1 MIPLCTVNNFCSIKE
16 LILTLCILLNLLIFT
31 LLLLLL
37 NILVPQNILLIYIL
51 LHWSLKH
58 FLKTFNCYHL
68 LIFLLSPLLCLP
80 DYILT
85 HKYIPILLLHL
96 GLLLEVELTEKFVI
110 SFLNRFLSDRLLGW
124 WNVLFLIKESVFD
137 AWAIRVLGLIE

>member
-1 MIPLCTVNNFCSIKE
+1 VIPLCTVNNFRSIKE

-37 NILVPQNILLIYIL
+37 NILVPQNILFIYIL
-51 LHWSLKH
+51 LYRSLKH
-58 FLKTFNCYHL
+58 FLKTFKCYHL

-80 DYILT
+80 DYILS

-96 GLLLEVELTEKFVI
+96 GLLLEVEFTEKFVI
-110 SFLNRFLSDRLLGW
+110 LFLNRFLCDRLLGW
-124 WNVLFLIKESVFD
+124 WNILFLIKERVFD
-137 AWAIRVLGLIE
+137 AWTIRVLGLIE

>member
-1 MIPLCTVNNFCSIKE
+1 VIPLCTVNNFCSIKE
-16 LILTLCILLNLLIFT
+16 LILTLCILFSLLIFT
-31 LLLLLL
+31 LLLILLH
-37 NILVPQNILLIYIL
+37 ILVSQNILLIYIL
-51 LHWSLKH
+51 LHRSLKH
-58 FLKTFNCYHL
+58 LLKTFNCYHL

-96 GLLLEVELTEKFVI
+96 WLLFEVELTEKFVI
-110 SFLNRFLSDRLLGW
+110 LFLNRFLCDRLLGW
-124 WNVLFLIKESVFD
+124 WNILFLIKERVFD